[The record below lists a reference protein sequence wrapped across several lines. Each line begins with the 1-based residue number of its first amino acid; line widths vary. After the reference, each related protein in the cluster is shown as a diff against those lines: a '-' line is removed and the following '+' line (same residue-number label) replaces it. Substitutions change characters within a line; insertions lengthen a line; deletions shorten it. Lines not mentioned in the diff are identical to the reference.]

1 MKQFYGDNNRWFL
14 GNVINITDPQ
24 KLGRIKVR
32 IHGIHSDS
40 KQDIPDDKLPWAQ
53 TVVSITEG
61 GTQGL
66 GNNLGIQ
73 VGAMVFGIFLDGK
86 DSQLPLIL
94 GSLPKY
100 EESSPG
106 GISTNQLA
114 TGTNTIAK
122 TPNPLFLGADAS
134 PYAAQY
140 PHNKVTQTTSGHV
153 IEIDDTP
160 GAERIQVYHK
170 SGTCVHFHPNG
181 DVVTQTANGFKTVT
195 GNEKIHVKGNM
206 EITCDG
212 NFKVRAARIDLN

>member
-1 MKQFYGDNNRWFL
+1 MEYFYGDNNRWFL
-14 GNVINITDPQ
+14 GNVVSINDPQ
-24 KLGRIKVR
+24 QLGRIRVR
-32 IHGIHSDS
+32 IHGIHSNN

-61 GTQGL
+61 GTKGL

-73 VGAMVFGIFLDGK
+73 VDAMVFGIFLDGK
-86 DSQLPLIL
+86 DSQLPLVL

-100 EESSPG
+100 EENSPG

-134 PYAAQY
+134 PYAAEY

-181 DVVTQTANGFKTVT
+181 DVVTHTANGFKTVT

>member
-1 MKQFYGDNNRWFL
+1 MEYFYGDNNRWFL
-14 GNVINITDPQ
+14 GNVVSINDPQ
-24 KLGRIKVR
+24 QLGRIRVR
-32 IHGIHSDS
+32 IHGIHSNN

-61 GTQGL
+61 GTKGL

-73 VGAMVFGIFLDGK
+73 VDAMVFGIFLDGK
-86 DSQLPLIL
+86 DSQLPLVL

-100 EESSPG
+100 EENSPG

-181 DVVTQTANGFKTVT
+181 DVVTHTANGFKTVT